1 MSYENK
7 KDYENLLNIIDQRNH
22 CIMSQQMREFKKMKK
37 ESDIRVLFA
46 IIHLQKG
53 YDSCNMP
60 AKFYVI
66 GKKWWNEF
74 INENNTLSD
83 NSKKQCIITNLFY

>member
-7 KDYENLLNIIDQRNH
+7 KDFKNLQNLLDSTNL
-22 CIMSQQMREFKKMKK
+22 CIMSEQMRQFKNIQ
-37 ESDIRVLFA
+37 ENLDIRVLFA

-53 YDSCNMP
+53 YDSYNMP
-60 AKFYVI
+60 VKFYVI

-74 INENNTLSD
+74 INENNTLSHEQ
-83 NSKKQCIITNLFY
+83 KKEYIITNSFY